1 MMTVDLQAV
10 NLCENNQIIHH
21 SFNANERRK
30 EQARVSKSEREI
42 HVRCEEPVLNK

>member
-10 NLCENNQIIHH
+10 NLCENNQIVYH

-30 EQARVSKSEREI
+30 EQASERES
-42 HVRCEEPVLNK
+42 